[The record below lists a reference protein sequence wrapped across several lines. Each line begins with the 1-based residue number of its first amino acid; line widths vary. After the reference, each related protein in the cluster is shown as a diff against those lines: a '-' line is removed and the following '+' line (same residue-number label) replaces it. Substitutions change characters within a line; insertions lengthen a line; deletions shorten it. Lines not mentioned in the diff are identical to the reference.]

1 MYASV
6 QTQHLSRPSGTDVV
20 SRSRQPSDKSLGYY
34 QMSLRDKEYD
44 NTFVHNSS
52 INGHQG

>member
-6 QTQHLSRPSGTDVV
+6 QTQRLSRPSGTDVV
-20 SRSRQPSDKSLGYY
+20 SRSRRPSDKSLGYY

-44 NTFVHNSS
+44 NTFVHNSLC
-52 INGHQG
+52 